1 MIRALSF
8 AATVA
13 FALQGAAVCAAPR
26 QERRL
31 LGYGWDILASTPD
44 VVLANA
50 AKFDA
55 SGLDGVFAEIRFKAG
70 GRKFS
75 SQTIVNDAPW
85 PRAELERQM
94 LPALREFPKHKGLR
108 ESLVGAWFMPQKRLD
123 WNDDAAWRAF
133 AGNVGELASLAR
145 KAGLKGLWFDTEDY
159 AHQSQY
165 SYARHLDGP
174 SFDVAAETAR
184 RRGREVSAALFAG
197 HPRAVVMATWFLSV
211 RLGYALT
218 DDPAAMARASGD
230 LWPAFLDGMLDAAP
244 PEAVFI
250 DGCES
255 GYELDAARNE
265 FHLHAARMRRNADS
279 LVAPGNRAKFREP
292 FASGFG
298 LYLDMYV
305 NEPGGHY
312 YFGPAADG
320 SRLTT
325 LRENL
330 SQALDASTSG
340 YAWVYGERHAWV
352 EWEKVPKDVGA
363 FQRRWSERL
372 RGKAGIWENAL
383 PGLARTLRFAKDR
396 NAFLREAAA
405 GLSREGRLVSKVGNG
420 SCRTKAANP
429 TALPSGFWDWSAPG
443 TRENIFEGAATG
455 GRNGSSCIVA
465 KGPARGAVGTDV
477 AVKPGEWLRA
487 SFWARGDGANG
498 SLAFKHGNDFVG
510 KWPRAPF
517 VFGEPDAAGWR
528 RGEAFA
534 QVPEGSDK
542 AVIMGSVNLGAGGE
556 VRFDDFELVT
566 LQIADAAVK

>member
-1 MIRALSF
+1 MF
-8 AATVA
+8 A
-13 FALQGAAVCAAPR
+13 R
-26 QERRL
+26 
-31 LGYGWDILASTPD
+31 IL
-44 VVLANA
+44 NY
-50 AKFDA
+50 
-55 SGLDGVFAEIRFKAG
+55 
-70 GRKFS
+70 
-75 SQTIVNDAPW
+75 Q
-85 PRAELERQM
+85 
-94 LPALREFPKHKGLR
+94 
-108 ESLVGAWFMPQKRLD
+108 
-123 WNDDAAWRAF
+123 
-133 AGNVGELASLAR
+133 
-145 KAGLKGLWFDTEDY
+145 
-159 AHQSQY
+159 
-165 SYARHLDGP
+165 
-174 SFDVAAETAR
+174 
-184 RRGREVSAALFAG
+184 
-197 HPRAVVMATWFLSV
+197 
-211 RLGYALT
+211 
-218 DDPAAMARASGD
+218 
-230 LWPAFLDGMLDAAP
+230 
-244 PEAVFI
+244 
-250 DGCES
+250 
-255 GYELDAARNE
+255 
-265 FHLHAARMRRNADS
+265 
-279 LVAPGNRAKFREP
+279 
-292 FASGFG
+292 
-298 LYLDMYV
+298 
-305 NEPGGHY
+305 
-312 YFGPAADG
+312 AADG

-330 SQALDASTSG
+330 SQALDASSSG
-340 YAWVYGERHAWV
+340 YAWLYGERHAWV
-352 EWEKVPKDVGA
+352 DWAEVPKDVGA
-363 FQRRWSERL
+363 FQKRWSDKL
-372 RGKAGIWENAL
+372 RGKGDIWEKSL

-542 AVIMGSVNLGAGGE
+542 AVIMGSVNLGDGGE